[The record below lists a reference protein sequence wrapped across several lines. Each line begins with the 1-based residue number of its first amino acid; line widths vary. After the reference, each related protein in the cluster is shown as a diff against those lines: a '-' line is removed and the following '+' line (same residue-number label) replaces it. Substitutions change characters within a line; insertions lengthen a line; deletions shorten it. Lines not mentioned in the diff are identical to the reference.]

1 LSTRVDRFFR
11 TILLNPTYYYV
22 RPKRGIPSRRLMHMH
37 QAYGPGLD
45 AQTPFL
51 ESRHHYIRKVYRS
64 RIMARNRKNGS
75 GPEDISA
82 LEPRLAK
89 RVLELLLERH
99 LELHSEISELAMYAT
114 DNPDEFAIAAEIG
127 EVIDALDEGDVLK
140 RSGRRRG
147 GYTEPEEAVAEALT
161 ETMEPYF
168 NRLQQ
173 QLEKGNDTAALALC
187 KAIVLSMYRFSK
199 NEYHPLLE
207 LYEEY
212 PSETADWAVRLW
224 CTAGDIKRASSRK
237 LDVER
242 KFPPEFAKRHT
253 PEWEWLLDES

>member
-1 LSTRVDRFFR
+1 
-11 TILLNPTYYYV
+11 
-22 RPKRGIPSRRLMHMH
+22 
-37 QAYGPGLD
+37 
-45 AQTPFL
+45 
-51 ESRHHYIRKVYRS
+51 
-64 RIMARNRKNGS
+64 MARKRKNAS
-75 GPEDISA
+75 GPEDVSA

-89 RVLELLLERH
+89 RVLELLMERH
-99 LELHSEISELAMYAT
+99 PELRSEISELATYAT
-114 DNPDEFAIAAEIG
+114 DNPDELLLAAEIDK
-127 EVIDALDEGDVLK
+127 VIDALDEGDVLK
-140 RSGRRRG
+140 RSGRMRG
-147 GYTEPEEAVAEALT
+147 GYTEPEEAVAEVLT
-161 ETMEPYF
+161 EAMEPYF

-237 LDVER
+237 FNLER
-242 KFPPEFAKRHT
+242 RFPPEFAKRHT
-253 PEWEWLLDES
+253 PEWEWLFGES